1 MDIRS
6 ISNKNRQEVNDF
18 IIQHWFTTDMVARG
32 QIFDMT
38 VLDGLVMHEDETIIG
53 LITYRFQNNECE
65 IMSLDSLKENCG
77 IGTELVKWVVKL
89 AREKKCTKIKLITT
103 NDNLNAMCF
112 YQKRGF
118 DMTHLYYNALES
130 SRKLKPSI
138 PENGDYGIPIKHEIE
153 FEMKLNV

>member
-18 IIQHWFTTDMVARG
+18 IIKHWFTTDMVVRG

-38 VLDGLVMHEDETIIG
+38 VLEGLVMYESETIVG
-53 LITYRFQNNECE
+53 LITYRFENRECE

-77 IGTELVKWVVKL
+77 IGTELVKGAVKI

-103 NDNLNAMCF
+103 NDNLNAMRF

-118 DMTHLYYNALES
+118 DMIHLYYNALEA
-130 SRKLKPSI
+130 SRKLKPLI
-138 PENGDYGIPIKHEIE
+138 PQKGDYDIPIKHEIE
-153 FEMKLNV
+153 FEMKLNL